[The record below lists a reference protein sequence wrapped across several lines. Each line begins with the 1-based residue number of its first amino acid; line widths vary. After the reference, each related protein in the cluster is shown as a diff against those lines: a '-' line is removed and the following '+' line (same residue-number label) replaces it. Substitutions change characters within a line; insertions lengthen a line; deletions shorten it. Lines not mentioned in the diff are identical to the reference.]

1 MVKKMDKIMMRLDKI
16 RMVKMM
22 DKIMTGPDKIRM
34 DIKMNRKLMH
44 LVRKMQ

>member
-1 MVKKMDKIMMRLDKI
+1 MVKKMDKIMMHLDKI

-22 DKIMTGPDKIRM
+22 DKIVTDLDKIRM
-34 DIKMNRKLMH
+34 DIKMNRKMIH